1 MSTGSQGEP
10 LSALRKMALNEH
22 PRVKIIRGD
31 MVIISASPIPG
42 NENAISSTINML
54 LKQGANVFYESIAG
68 VHVSGHAQ
76 QEEIKMLINLVKPK
90 YFIPVHGELKHR
102 VQNARLAKNIGMRD
116 ENIIMA
122 QNGDIVKMN
131 ENMCRI
137 SDNINLQNI
146 YIDGYGTGNTEDIV
160 LKDRK
165 VLARNGVVFITFSIN
180 SVQRVVLTEPE
191 FILKGIIYIEQFED
205 FIKGSRKLI
214 VETVKRC
221 FNENMINA
229 SMLEDSAKE
238 ALEKSII
245 KKVQSRPV
253 IVCKIIDLANIL

>member
-1 MSTGSQGEP
+1 
-10 LSALRKMALNEH
+10 MALNEH

-42 NENAISSTINML
+42 NENAISNTINML
-54 LKQGANVFYESIAG
+54 LRQGADVFYESIAG

-102 VQNARLAKNIGMRD
+102 IQNAKLAKNIGMRE

-122 QNGDIVKMN
+122 RNGDIIKMN
-131 ENMCRI
+131 ENICRI

-146 YIDGYGTGNTEDIV
+146 YIDGYGVGNTEDII

-165 VLARNGVVFITFSIN
+165 MLSRNGVVFVTVALN
-180 SVQRVVLTEPE
+180 SGKMEIISDPE
-191 FILKGIIYIEQFED
+191 FMLKGIVYIEQFED
-205 FIKGSRKLI
+205 FIRENRYVV
-214 VETVKRC
+214 VETIKRC
-221 FNENMINA
+221 FNENMTNI
-229 SMLEDSAKE
+229 SMLEDRIRE

-245 KKVQSRPV
+245 KKVQIKPV